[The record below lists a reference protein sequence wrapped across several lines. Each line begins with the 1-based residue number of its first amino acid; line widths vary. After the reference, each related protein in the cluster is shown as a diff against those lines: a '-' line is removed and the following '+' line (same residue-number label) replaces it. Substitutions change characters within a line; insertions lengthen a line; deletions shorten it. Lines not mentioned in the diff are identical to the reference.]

1 MSVAVPALVRT
12 FSCAMAALSVSAS
25 VALAQT
31 TPVGDALIDRPG
43 LDGYSSFL
51 RVSGHQVAGALLG
64 QRLKSVS
71 VFGTAFNVGK
81 AFAPV
86 LVSMPSIDNASFSI
100 LGIGTTRTVQ
110 AGIVEYDFGLVSGS
124 DVLQAGTRFGWYNP
138 GSESIL
144 FNGDNDGV
152 LYAFSKNTSPAPTF
166 GASYE
171 ADKFSPVDRAYS
183 IQFNVTLPTTTVV
196 PEPRTYALLTSGLLA
211 VVAVA
216 RRRNNR
222 ARSTHR

>member
-1 MSVAVPALVRT
+1 MSVTVPARVRT
-12 FSCAMAALSVSAS
+12 FPRAVAALFFSAT
-25 VALAQT
+25 VAMAQT

-51 RVSGHQVAGALLG
+51 RVSGHTAASALLG

-81 AFAPV
+81 SFAPV
-86 LVSMPSIDNASFSI
+86 LVSMPAIDNASFSI

-110 AGIVEYDFGLVSGS
+110 LGIVEYDFGLVSGT

-138 GSESIL
+138 GFESIL
-144 FNGDNDGV
+144 FNGDADGV
-152 LYAFSKNTSPAPTF
+152 LYAFSKNTSPAPTL

-171 ADKFSPVDRAYS
+171 ANKFSPVDRAYS

-196 PEPRTYALLTSGLLA
+196 PEPSTYALLTSGLLA

-216 RRRNNR
+216 RRRDNR
-222 ARSTHR
+222 TRSTRR